1 MGFRERVKRVI
12 FSSRPVSLSPAASS
26 SRLAERLEQA
36 REHTAVSP
44 VPQQHLQH
52 HQHHQK
58 QATTKRARS
67 FTRSIRTGI
76 IKSLLSR
83 PSKRKSNKS
92 EEPWPKIELY
102 KAHEIPRPKY
112 RGPVDKKHLAVL
124 AAYSIVKATE
134 DHRRRSTDSS
144 VSPLAMPSRRGS
156 ISSGESAGTATVI
169 VRRPGDVEDEDEDE
183 GSNTTSILSS
193 DGVNISSSTLLTS
206 LTEDEQQQQQ
216 LHQYQQRPSVMRL
229 KRTTAFTAADLHHA
243 LNAIET

>member
-1 MGFRERVKRVI
+1 MKRVI

-36 REHTAVSP
+36 REHTAASP

-134 DHRRRSTDSS
+134 GHRRRSTDSS

-169 VRRPGDVEDEDEDE
+169 VRRPGDVEDEVAGQDEDEDE

-206 LTEDEQQQQQ
+206 LTEDEQQQQP
-216 LHQYQQRPSVMRL
+216 HQYQQRPSVMRL